1 VRTFWDLAKL
11 ERELSFVRQQSCARD
26 NEELELGV
34 RCIAAGI
41 YDDTGRLVAGL
52 SLSAPAD
59 RLQDAWLKQLSH
71 TALEISR
78 SLGYQEQQPGE
89 AHQPQR

>member
-1 VRTFWDLAKL
+1 
-11 ERELSFVRQQSCARD
+11 
-26 NEELELGV
+26 
-34 RCIAAGI
+34 
-41 YDDTGRLVAGL
+41 L

-78 SLGYQEQQPGE
+78 SLGYHTEAPPQEAQQQP
-89 AHQPQR
+89 HR